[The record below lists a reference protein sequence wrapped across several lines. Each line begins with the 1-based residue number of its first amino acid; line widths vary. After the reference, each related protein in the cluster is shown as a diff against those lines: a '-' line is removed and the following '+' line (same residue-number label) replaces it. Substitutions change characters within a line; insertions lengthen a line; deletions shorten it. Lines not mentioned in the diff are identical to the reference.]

1 MSASDPL
8 ETSES
13 GRQAATEEALLRR
26 RAARLAQPRQ
36 TEERQQLELL
46 VFRLGPER
54 FALPVGDL
62 RCVVTIERLTRV
74 PGASRDLL
82 GLIHV
87 RGELV
92 PLVDTGRLLRSPLES
107 PAPRQALL
115 CRTGG
120 KLSLAVDEVLEITRL
135 APEQLRPVGPE
146 SASGVVTAFLPDQT
160 ALLNLSALLASPGFS
175 RSPNE

>member
-1 MSASDPL
+1 MNAPDPL
-8 ETSES
+8 DEKGLAQDTAS
-13 GRQAATEEALLRR
+13 EEALLRR
-26 RAARLAQPRQ
+26 RAARLAQPREA
-36 TEERQQLELL
+36 EERQQLELL
-46 VFRLGPER
+46 VFRLGLER
-54 FALPVGDL
+54 FAVPVSEL
-62 RCVVTIERLTRV
+62 RHVVTIERVTRV

-120 KLSLAVDEVLEITRL
+120 KLALAVDEVLEITRL
-135 APEQLRPVGPE
+135 CPEDLRPVGQE
-146 SASGVVTAFLPDQT
+146 STSGVVAAFLPDHT
-160 ALLNLSALLASPGFS
+160 ALMDLTALLASPGFS
-175 RSPNE
+175 GSPGE